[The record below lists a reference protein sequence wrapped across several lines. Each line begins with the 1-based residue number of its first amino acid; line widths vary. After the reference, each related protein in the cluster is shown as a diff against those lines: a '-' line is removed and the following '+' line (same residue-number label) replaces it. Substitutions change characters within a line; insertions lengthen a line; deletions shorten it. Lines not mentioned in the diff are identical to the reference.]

1 MRAKLYFHSN
11 SKKNG
16 DFGDVFQP
24 RRASCFEMLNSFQAS
39 QNTTC
44 YFLSKIIL
52 PMDFN

>member
-1 MRAKLYFHSN
+1 MRAKLFFHSN

-24 RRASCFEMLNSFQAS
+24 RRASGFEMRKVFQAS

-44 YFLSKIIL
+44 YFLSKIFL
-52 PMDFN
+52 LMVF